1 MEEAIE
7 SVDECVSWL
16 SRPVIDLLTLRSVV
30 TRLSTNWEQL
40 KLSMRE
46 RGLLRE
52 GSSNPPPPDDD
63 GDMEVEGKDTA
74 PGCERDLQSD
84 RQESEDQTAEPLPG
98 DSQTT
103 DQCGTSA
110 DFIGPVLPSTVVTE
124 TANHGVQ
131 STLEESEVT
140 QTTTGQEVEHRNG
153 NMETLESATVQ
164 TSGLQM
170 S

>member
-1 MEEAIE
+1 
-7 SVDECVSWL
+7 
-16 SRPVIDLLTLRSVV
+16 
-30 TRLSTNWEQL
+30 
-40 KLSMRE
+40 MRE

-52 GSSNPPPPDDD
+52 GSSSPPPPHDD

-74 PGCERDLQSD
+74 PDCERDLQSD
-84 RQESEDQTAEPLPG
+84 RQESADQTAEPLPG
-98 DSQTT
+98 DCQTT
-103 DQCGTSA
+103 DQRGTSA
-110 DFIGPVLPSTVVTE
+110 DFIGPVLPTTVATE

-131 STLEESEVT
+131 STLEQSEVT
-140 QTTTGQEVEHRNG
+140 ETSTGLEVEHGNG